1 MQKPKYRF
9 KDYFLIPCRYAFPH
23 TVGILLCYLIGA
35 VYPGLFILIS
45 GNFIDKVIA
54 FFGEREGRSG
64 LAQAVL
70 LLILLLA
77 IKYLAQSAGV
87 FLKNGLALK
96 LSEEIDIRVL
106 ERQAGIPYEELEK
119 PDMQLLIKKI
129 GETPSERIRE
139 GFSDLLHGA
148 DFLIR
153 LGSILAVLMAKVP
166 LAAAL
171 IMVMAI
177 PIIRISLKCGEMDY
191 EADEEADDALRVA
204 DYFAEVLTDRRNMEE
219 REVFQYTEMLNGQW
233 EQKEE
238 SAIVST
244 RKAVI
249 YGVLHSNLSVI
260 LALTVQTAVMTILL
274 FPVFSGMLTI
284 GTYISTVKSVNDLI
298 QKISLELMQT
308 LRGLKKS
315 ALYMKDFDRLFQSG
329 RECRAGGS
337 YHFQTHAKEREGECR
352 EASQIKDVKE
362 IRIKNLSFSYSGDGP
377 KVLDSVSLTLE
388 KGKKYAIVGE
398 NGAGKS
404 TLIKILTGLYSRYEG
419 EIEIDGIPLSQLSE
433 ESRFSCFSILY
444 QDFAKYQLTAA
455 ENIRIGNIG
464 NDRETENSKEKEGDR
479 KKGID
484 TENGSVKE
492 ALQKSGIA
500 EKIAELPKKENTFLG
515 KLEKEGSDLSGGQ
528 WQKLAIARCIYK
540 QAPVYIMDEPTSA
553 ADAVSEKAFADMFER
568 MEGIVVAI
576 THRLGIAGN
585 ADCIFVMG
593 QGQVKESGTHE
604 ELMQKNGIYAKM
616 YRTERGWYD
625 GK

>member
-1 MQKPKYRF
+1 MQKPQYRF
-9 KDYFLIPCRYAFPH
+9 RDYFLIPCRYAFPH
-23 TVGILLCYLIGA
+23 TAGILFCYFICA

-45 GNFIDKVIA
+45 GNFIDKVIV
-54 FFGEREGRSG
+54 FFREREGRTE
-64 LAQAVL
+64 LTQAAL
-70 LLILLLA
+70 LLIFLLA
-77 IKYLAQSAGV
+77 VKYLAQSAGV
-87 FLKNGLALK
+87 FLKNGFTLK

-106 ERQAGIPYEELEK
+106 GQQAKIPYEELEK

-129 GETPSERIRE
+129 GETPSERIVE
-139 GFSDLLHGA
+139 GFSDLLCGA

-153 LGSILAVLMAKVP
+153 LGSILAVLMTKVP
-166 LAAAL
+166 LAAVL
-171 IMVMAI
+171 ILILAI

-191 EADEEADDALRVA
+191 EADEEADDALRMA

-233 EQKEE
+233 ERKEE
-238 SAIVST
+238 NAIVST

-260 LALTVQTAVMTILL
+260 LALMVQTAVMVVLL
-274 FPVFSGMLTI
+274 FPVFSRVLTI

-315 ALYMKDFDRLFQSG
+315 ALYMQDFDRLFQIRWECGAAGVHHFPG
-329 RECRAGGS
+329 RGG
-337 YHFQTHAKEREGECR
+337 EGRHCSR
-352 EASQIKDVKE
+352 IKGVEK
-362 IRIKNLSFSYSGDGP
+362 IRIKNLSFSYSEDGP
-377 KVLDSVSLTLE
+377 KVLDHVSITLE

-404 TLIKILTGLYSRYEG
+404 TLIKILTGLYSKYEG
-419 EIEIDGIPLSQLSE
+419 EVEIDGVPLSWLSE
-433 ESRFSCFSILY
+433 ESLSSCFSILY
-444 QDFAKYQLTAA
+444 QDFAKYQLTVA
-455 ENIRIGNIG
+455 ENIRIGDIG
-464 NDRETENSKEKEGDR
+464 SDREKEYSKENAGDR
-479 KKGID
+479 KKEMN
-484 TENGSVKE
+484 TESGSLKE
-492 ALQKSGIA
+492 ALQKSGLA
-500 EKIAELPKKENTFLG
+500 STVTELPKKENTFLG
-515 KLEKEGSDLSGGQ
+515 KLEAEGSDLSGGQ

-553 ADAVSEKAFADMFER
+553 ADAVSEKAFADMFGR

-576 THRLGIAGN
+576 THRLGIVRN
-585 ADCIFVMG
+585 ADCILVMG
-593 QGQVKESGTHE
+593 QGQIKESGTHD